1 MVMNLHQTELGWT
14 TYCVQGFKYLSN
26 HHVTEDGLIG
36 ERVTPETATHAI
48 VVEVERIS
56 DLELKIIS
64 VETREL

>member
-1 MVMNLHQTELGWT
+1 MDLHTSELGWT
-14 TYCVQGFKYLSN
+14 TYCVQGLKYLSN
-26 HHVTEDGLIG
+26 HHYTDDGLIG
-36 ERVTPETATHAI
+36 ERVTPETATYAI